1 MPITSMAG
9 RLMNVYRRSA
19 YLAAPQAT
27 PAPTQSLVL
36 SGVPAAGAYVQVTV
50 EGTPASFGQAF
61 VTGTV
66 GGAPTVA
73 SLTFTAPAT
82 LVTTQRFDA
91 GSITALDLTGWG
103 AGGTW
108 SARAVGADG
117 SRIHS
122 RSTVATAVRCHLN
135 RGAAAWPMTT
145 AGKVEREATWLA
157 HDWTD
162 AWAPREGD
170 VYVDQGTGEEWRVV
184 GDPNWLGSLRPHHW
198 EVRVHRR
205 EGSLDT

>member
-1 MPITSMAG
+1 MAG

-19 YLAAPQAT
+19 YLASEQAT
-27 PAPTQSLVL
+27 PAPTQSVSL
-36 SGVPAAGAYVQVTV
+36 SGVPAAAAFVQVTV
-50 EGTPASFGQAF
+50 SGSPSSFGQVF

-66 GGAPTVA
+66 SGAPTVGL
-73 SLTFTAPAT
+73 LTFTATGT
-82 LVTTQRFDA
+82 LVTAERFDA
-91 GSITALDLTGWG
+91 GSITDIDLTGWG

-122 RSTVATAVRCHLN
+122 RSTVASDVRCHLN
-135 RGAAAWPMTT
+135 RGAARWQNTGAGT
-145 AGKVEREATWLA
+145 AEMEQTWLA

-170 VYVDQGTGEEWRVV
+170 VYVDQGSGEQWRVV

-198 EVRVHRR
+198 EVRVMRR